1 MANQLW
7 ALRELLEES
16 FAARGVVDAR
26 VPLCQVT
33 TKASAPQA
41 QAHDQQTKQHVAA
54 QVERPTQQAAVSM
67 TDPQPR
73 TSGTTVK
80 RRRTQCSSSKPFYSN
95 ELVPEAAAAPSAG
108 HDDPRATP
116 QSPPARHPPTPASAA
131 DTPVAISED
140 VLPHA
145 DTVPST
151 EGDDPATEL
160 PMQPPADRP
169 PAPPL
174 AHAPRGTRQTPS
186 VNHAWRSE
194 CVLRRC
200 ATVGCQGSRPVPT
213 ERPQQQMAHTGSPTR
228 RCRFP
233 NYSASSRILSSAT
246 AIEGL
251 FACILACAV
260 LWRPPST

>member
-1 MANQLW
+1 MGLSPKLWWWTCAEVLAMANQLW

-54 QVERPTQQAAVSM
+54 QVERPTEQAAVTM

-116 QSPPARHPPTPASAA
+116 QSPPARHPPTPASA
-131 DTPVAISED
+131 P
-140 VLPHA
+140 
-145 DTVPST
+145 
-151 EGDDPATEL
+151 
-160 PMQPPADRP
+160 R
-169 PAPPL
+169 
-174 AHAPRGTRQTPS
+174 AHAPCGTRQTPS
-186 VNHAWRSE
+186 VNHAWRSK

-213 ERPQQQMAHTGSPTR
+213 EQPQQWMAHTGSPTR

-233 NYSASSRILSSAT
+233 NYSASSCILSSAT